1 MLGFQEGLRCRHV
14 GDWEGPSLCFQINS
28 LAPSTWHTLEK
39 TVLGQLGSPGTP
51 GPTPEGELSQ
61 RLEVEK
67 LWVSQQPGDPVGA
80 KRPALRL
87 HLTVRDPDPFSVLL
101 YQSLLGTL
109 PFQIAAG
116 DASYSPG
123 ERDLREPRRSG
134 KSGLDPSKWNGFKTT
149 PTNNE
154 NIQNP

>member
-14 GDWEGPSLCFQINS
+14 GDWEGPSSCFQINS

-87 HLTVRDPDPFSVLL
+87 HLTVRDPVPFSVLL

-116 DASYSPG
+116 DASYSP
-123 ERDLREPRRSG
+123 RRA
-134 KSGLDPSKWNGFKTT
+134 
-149 PTNNE
+149 
-154 NIQNP
+154 